1 MAEKETIFSSKI
13 KYDGILSF
21 TDFYK
26 FCYNWLTE
34 ETGLIVAEEKYAEKL
49 SGESKNIDVVWAGKR
64 KLTDY
69 FQFEAKITF
78 KVLAL
83 TQIEINKDGKKI
95 KTNKGNVEVGIKGV
109 LVRDW
114 QGKFEKDAFRK
125 FLRSIYEKWIIQSR
139 VEQFEG
145 KIVGDCDEFLSQA
158 KAWLDLE
165 GKR

>member
-21 TDFYK
+21 ADFYK
-26 FCYNWLTE
+26 FCYNWLTD

-49 SGESKNIDVVWAGKR
+49 SGESKNIDIVWAGKR

-109 LVRDW
+109 L
-114 QGKFEKDAFRK
+114 
-125 FLRSIYEKWIIQSR
+125 
-139 VEQFEG
+139 
-145 KIVGDCDEFLSQA
+145 
-158 KAWLDLE
+158 
-165 GKR
+165 